1 MLLENKKIIK
11 YNAQHKIMRW
21 DGLNKN
27 QINKSLKLIKK
38 CKSEKFDSISKTDWK
53 IDKNEKREYFDYLW
67 KECLEPFKESFSNL
81 WGGRKLILHNYWF
94 QIYSKNDEHDW
105 HTHTHSNFTNI
116 LYLQNTDET
125 QTELYGMNFTN
136 NAPTIGSI
144 LTFPAFYLHKSSC
157 HNNKKP
163 KIIVSFNTS
172 IQ

>member
-1 MLLENKKIIK
+1 MLLENKNIIK

-81 WGGRKLILHNYWF
+81 WGGRKLILQYTKTL
-94 QIYSKNDEHDW
+94 I
-105 HTHTHSNFTNI
+105 I
-116 LYLQNTDET
+116 LSGLLVMMAQRMER
-125 QTELYGMNFTN
+125 M
-136 NAPTIGSI
+136 I
-144 LTFPAFYLHKSSC
+144 
-157 HNNKKP
+157 
-163 KIIVSFNTS
+163 SF
-172 IQ
+172 